1 MNALTEVYYILLYN
15 NGTNIEIRGMS
26 KIAVLTLLFNKSLYG
41 EGGGKGGKEW
51 IQLKVGSPIFSL
63 ESLIYLFSD
72 CLSDFFV
79 HTCTINSA
87 LTCHWLPKCSM
98 GH

>member
-1 MNALTEVYYILLYN
+1 MNALTEVYYILVYN
-15 NGTNIEIRGMS
+15 DGTNIEIRGMS

-41 EGGGKGGKEW
+41 EGGGKER
-51 IQLKVGSPIFSL
+51 IQLKVGSPTSPL
-63 ESLIYLFSD
+63 ESMIYLFSV

-79 HTCTINSA
+79 HTRTINSV

-98 GH
+98 CH